1 MKWFRNWFDGL
12 VYSAWARANSPIQS
26 DTSAKYATAP
36 SRRSFKQLT
45 GAPTHA
51 GDHIHSSSVTFQIY
65 SASGGT
71 VLELRDYDPAT
82 DRHYNALH
90 VIPAEQ
96 DLGQAIGHIITL
108 EALKR

>member
-26 DTSAKYATAP
+26 DTEAKYAIKP
-36 SRRSFKQLT
+36 SRRGFNQFT
-45 GAPTHA
+45 GSSPQA
-51 GDHIHSSSVTFQIY
+51 GDNIHSRGVTFQIY
-65 SASGGT
+65 SATGGT